1 MRWDDRFYI
10 DLVHDTVKWLY
21 LAPAGGAFVCNE
33 FPITL
38 LESMLQK
45 HPDLSADVVFSFI
58 EYRSYRREAM
68 PGTCLYTQYEHQYK
82 KVPISEGNG
91 WTTIN
96 RIRTMMKAKELIN
109 EYCVAEF
116 SGVADFSDLHR
127 IGVAYTT
134 VTDQEHA
141 IQVNINLIDHRIE
154 TFLNDSLV
162 TYQSYESL
170 EEMVRW
176 GLENLNFDDLIYLP
190 DWVIREYEKTVN
202 KEKLAAKLVLF
213 YKRVD
218 LYGYLDMLE
227 IGETEFDA
235 IAKTRR
241 ALDNPSEIR
250 DALSEFSMM
259 IQEHDLTGILKDEC
273 YDIMDALHQLYRQEV
288 IPTQEFPSEV
298 ICELCDTFDFD
309 FNVGYDDNG
318 LWLADDSCVRTGKDI
333 YTHLK
338 EQYLKPEKVSW
349 LRDFDYSLYAD
360 VRDLFRSNDVPL
372 ETVVR
377 KERGIER

>member
-1 MRWDDRFYI
+1 MRWDDHFYI

-21 LAPAGGAFVCNE
+21 LAPVGGAFVCNE

-38 LESMLQK
+38 LDSALQK
-45 HPDLSADVVFSFI
+45 YPDFEADVIFSYI
-58 EYRSYRREAM
+58 EYHSYRREAM
-68 PGTCLYTQYEHQYK
+68 PSTQRHAQYEHQYK

-116 SGVADFSDLHR
+116 SDEADFSDLHR

-202 KEKLAAKLVLF
+202 KEKLAAKMVLF

-218 LYGYLDMLE
+218 LYGYLDVLE

-235 IAKTRR
+235 IMKTRQ

-377 KERGIER
+377 KERGIKR

>member
-1 MRWDDRFYI
+1 MRWDDHFYI

-38 LESMLQK
+38 MESMLQK

-58 EYRSYRREAM
+58 EYRSYRREAT
-68 PGTCLYTQYEHQYK
+68 PGTCLYTQYERQYK

-96 RIRTMMKAKELIN
+96 RLRTMMKAKELIN
-109 EYCVAEF
+109 KYCVAEF
-116 SGVADFSDLHR
+116 SDEAVFSDLHR

-141 IQVNINLIDHRIE
+141 IQVNVNLIDHRIE
-154 TFLNDSLV
+154 TFLNDTLV

-176 GLENLNFDDLIYLP
+176 GLENLNFEDLIYLP
-190 DWVIREYEKTVN
+190 DWVIQEYAKTVN
-202 KEKLAAKLVLF
+202 EEKLAAKMVLF

-259 IQEHDLTGILKDEC
+259 LQEHDLTGILKDEC

-318 LWLADDSCVRTGKDI
+318 LWLAGDSCVRTGKDI

-349 LRDFDYSLYAD
+349 LRDYDYSLYAD

-377 KERGIER
+377 EERGNER

>member
-1 MRWDDRFYI
+1 MFDR
-10 DLVHDTVKWLY
+10 
-21 LAPAGGAFVCNE
+21 
-33 FPITL
+33 
-38 LESMLQK
+38 
-45 HPDLSADVVFSFI
+45 
-58 EYRSYRREAM
+58 
-68 PGTCLYTQYEHQYK
+68 
-82 KVPISEGNG
+82 
-91 WTTIN
+91 
-96 RIRTMMKAKELIN
+96 
-109 EYCVAEF
+109 
-116 SGVADFSDLHR
+116 
-127 IGVAYTT
+127 
-134 VTDQEHA
+134 
-141 IQVNINLIDHRIE
+141 
-154 TFLNDSLV
+154 
-162 TYQSYESL
+162 
-170 EEMVRW
+170 
-176 GLENLNFDDLIYLP
+176 
-190 DWVIREYEKTVN
+190 EKFTSQN
-202 KEKLAAKLVLF
+202 C
-213 YKRVD
+213 
-218 LYGYLDMLE
+218 YLDMLK

-259 IQEHDLTGILKDEC
+259 LQEHDLTGILKDEC

-318 LWLADDSCVRTGKDI
+318 LWLADDSCVRTGKEI